1 MYGNSVTAQAII
13 KSKLRDIKGTHYAY
27 VPFMNIY
34 ELNEAKI
41 DTSKMSDKI
50 IIYDKET
57 LFINISTL
65 VSAFGESD
73 SRRRAGNYTRTS
85 EFKRIVEIIEKDL
98 NNLPQSEKNKFI
110 KTQAYD
116 PSINFI
122 YGTFTEKNSK
132 SSLWL

>member
-57 LFINISTL
+57 LFIFS
-65 VSAFGESD
+65 
-73 SRRRAGNYTRTS
+73 
-85 EFKRIVEIIEKDL
+85 
-98 NNLPQSEKNKFI
+98 
-110 KTQAYD
+110 
-116 PSINFI
+116 
-122 YGTFTEKNSK
+122 
-132 SSLWL
+132 